1 MDSGKRRLLAF
12 VVQELKDAGLT
23 RNGKP
28 VSGCFETSGVAA
40 GSSPSRAERIG
51 PLAIYPACEA
61 GSPMRSY
68 LLCEPSC

>member
-28 VSGCFETSGVAA
+28 VSGCFETIGVAA

-51 PLAIYPACEA
+51 PLATYPACEA

-68 LLCEPSC
+68 RPSGSSC